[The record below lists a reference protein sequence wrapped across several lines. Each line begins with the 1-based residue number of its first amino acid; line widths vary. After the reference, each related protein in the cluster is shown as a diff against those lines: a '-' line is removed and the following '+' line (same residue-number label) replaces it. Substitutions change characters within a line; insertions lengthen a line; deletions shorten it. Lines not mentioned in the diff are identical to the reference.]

1 VHDEGSLGQYFLAH
15 NLIETGSHKTEVEG
29 LVEPNKDANSLGT
42 LNIVIYAIGTCI
54 ALSGSALD

>member
-29 LVEPNKDANSLGT
+29 LVEPNKGADSLGT
-42 LNIVIYAIGTCI
+42 LYMVLYAIGACI
-54 ALSGSALD
+54 ALFG